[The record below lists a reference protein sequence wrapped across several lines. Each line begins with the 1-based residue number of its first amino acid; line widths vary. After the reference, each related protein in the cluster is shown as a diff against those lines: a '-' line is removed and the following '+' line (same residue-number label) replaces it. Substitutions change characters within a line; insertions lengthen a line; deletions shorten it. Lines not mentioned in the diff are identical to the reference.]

1 MSVAAVLLGEGPG
14 RQAVDR
20 QSTRPDAVIAH
31 SGPWRDAVLAAGT
44 DHDWLWLVDADTEPA
59 PTALAALLRL
69 SAGGDGLRP
78 PVLLA
83 GKVVDPQG
91 ALAPTA
97 APWPPLHDRRGAMDA
112 AMRRLALVR
121 MARWGSLLVRTSAIE
136 RSGPPRADL
145 PGADDLEW
153 TARLL
158 RDAPGYLVPG
168 SVVRR
173 PAPVRRGVREARDRA
188 RLLRSPAWAPQEAL
202 WFAYTSAGQA
212 LRSGRRPSRRP
223 RATVRRLS
231 ALQRFTRR

>member
-158 RDAPGYLVPG
+158 RADAGYLVPS
-168 SVVRR
+168 SVAVLRG
-173 PAPVRRGVREARDRA
+173 PRRGGARQLLGVARA
-188 RLLRSPAWAPQEAL
+188 LRADVWAPQERL
-202 WFAYTSAGQA
+202 WVLYATLLEGS
-212 LRSGRRPSRRP
+212 RPSPSRTA
-223 RATVRRLS
+223 RATVRRL
-231 ALQRFTRR
+231 AGLPRLVRR